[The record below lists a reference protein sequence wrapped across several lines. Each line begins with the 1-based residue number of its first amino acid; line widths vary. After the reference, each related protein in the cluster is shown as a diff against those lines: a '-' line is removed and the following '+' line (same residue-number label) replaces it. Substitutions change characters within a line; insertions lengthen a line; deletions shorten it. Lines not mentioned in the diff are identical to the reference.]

1 MYTDNITS
9 DTELLTAPDASKA
22 KSILAGLIPVGDA
35 DSEKRIRQWPVLSR
49 VAMPG
54 IVGEFIDLATNGS
67 EADPAAV
74 LLTFIPAMGCFMGPA
89 PYHPIGAGRQP
100 CRLFTL
106 LVGASSKARKG
117 TSAEPVKLLI
127 SMLRKQYSPLAG
139 MNVSPGPIGSGEGLI
154 FAVRD
159 AGEKKKKDS
168 DEPEDAGVEDKRLLV
183 FEGEFVNVINACNRE
198 GSTASGTTR
207 NAWDSGD
214 LEPLTKRERI
224 KTTGAH
230 ISIVGHITENELR
243 ARMNKTDISN
253 GFFNRFLFGC
263 VRRSCLQPF
272 PPVLN
277 EQTPGLQNIVD
288 RLGHALIKALKTGE
302 VLLHQD
308 SRPVWA
314 KLYRKLNNDVASGAF
329 GDITSRADTQVLRI
343 ALIYALLDLSDC
355 IMPAHLE
362 AAAALWDYAESS
374 ARYLF
379 SEVVEEEDSIQQRI
393 LSFLETGPKKQTE
406 IYELF
411 NRNVKASDYIASLKS
426 LQSVGRIT
434 QQQASPTKGAG
445 RPPVIWGLTLNSER
459 G

>member
-1 MYTDNITS
+1 MYTDNISS
-9 DTELLTAPDASKA
+9 DAELLTAHDKGKA
-22 KSILAGLIPVGDA
+22 ALILAGLVPVGDA
-35 DSEKRIRQWPVLSR
+35 DLEKRIRIWPELNR
-49 VAMPG
+49 ATMPG
-54 IVGEFIDLATNGS
+54 IVGEFIELATKDS

-74 LLTFIPAMGCFMGPA
+74 LLTFIPAMGCFIGAA
-89 PYHPIGAGRQP
+89 PYVPIGAGRQT

-127 SMLRKQYSPLAG
+127 SMLRKQYSTLAG

-183 FEGEFVNVINACNRE
+183 FESEFVNVINACKRE
-198 GSTASGTTR
+198 GSTASGTIR

-214 LEPLTKRERI
+214 LEPLTKRDRI

-230 ISIVGHITENELR
+230 ISIVGHITEDELR
-243 ARMNKTDISN
+243 SKHDKADISN

-288 RLGHALIKALKTGE
+288 RLGNAILKAMKMGE

-308 SRPVWA
+308 SRPVWER
-314 KLYRKLNNDVASGAF
+314 LYKKYGNDVADGAF
-329 GDITSRADTQVLRI
+329 GSVTSRAEAQVLRI
-343 ALIYALLDLSDC
+343 ALIYALLDLSDS
-355 IMPAHLE
+355 ILPDHLE
-362 AAAALWDYAESS
+362 AAEALWDYSESS

-379 SEVVEEEDSIQQRI
+379 SEVVEEEDSVQQRI
-393 LSFLETGPKKQTE
+393 LSFLKTGPKTQTE
-406 IYELF
+406 ISDLF
-411 NRNVKASDYIASLKS
+411 NRNLPAKEFRTALMH
-426 LQSVGRIT
+426 LQSVGRID
-434 QQQASPTKGAG
+434 QKKVSQAKGAG
-445 RPPVIWGLTLNSER
+445 RPTIIWILKETN
-459 G
+459 

>member
-1 MYTDNITS
+1 VYTDNISS
-9 DTELLTAPDASKA
+9 DAELLTPPDPGKA
-22 KSILAGLIPVGDA
+22 ASILAGLVPVGDA
-35 DSEKRIRQWPVLSR
+35 DLEKRIRIWPELNR
-49 VAMPG
+49 ATMPG
-54 IVGEFIDLATNGS
+54 IVGEFIDLATEGS

-74 LLTFIPAMGCFMGPA
+74 LLTFMTAMGCFIGAA
-89 PYHPIGAGRQP
+89 PYVPIGAGRQT
-100 CRLFTL
+100 CRLFSL

-183 FEGEFVNVINACNRE
+183 FESEFVNVINACKRE
-198 GSTASGTTR
+198 GSTASGTIR

-230 ISIVGHITENELR
+230 ISIVGHITEDELR
-243 ARMNKTDISN
+243 SKHDKADISN

-263 VRRSCLQPF
+263 VRRTCLQPF

-288 RLGHALIKALKTGE
+288 RLGHALIKALKMGE

-308 SRPVWA
+308 SRPVWTR
-314 KLYRKLNNDVASGAF
+314 LYKKYGNDVADGAF
-329 GDITSRADTQVLRI
+329 GSVTSRAEAQVLRI
-343 ALIYALLDLSDC
+343 ALIYALLDLSAY

-362 AAAALWDYAESS
+362 AAEALWDYSESS

-379 SEVVEEEDSIQQRI
+379 SEVVEEGDSIQQRI

-411 NRNVKASDYIASLKS
+411 NRNVKASDYLAALKS

-434 QQQASPTKGAG
+434 QQLANQTKGAG
-445 RPPVIWGLTLNSER
+445 RPAVIWGLSRNGER